1 MVATFTYFIT
11 VQAIKYLSYPKSTR
25 IEIREQK
32 PISESN
38 LNFYLWIITSLQVR
52 RKDGFIQTYRY
63 AFLGFPSITIC
74 NQNLFRKSIIT
85 QSHPVLE
92 TILRL
97 NYPSAGKPDVSNLT
111 LTEEM
116 DQINVT
122 EESLKNLQPLEEM
135 LITCKFR
142 GSLINCKENFLLI
155 PTSSGWCY
163 IFNSYEYIM
172 KHGSYETYSTGSAQG
187 LYLRMNV
194 NQSEYFFGPSSS
206 AGFKVLK
213 F

>member
-1 MVATFTYFIT
+1 
-11 VQAIKYLSYPKSTR
+11 
-25 IEIREQK
+25 
-32 PISESN
+32 
-38 LNFYLWIITSLQVR
+38 
-52 RKDGFIQTYRY
+52 
-63 AFLGFPSITIC
+63 
-74 NQNLFRKSIIT
+74 
-85 QSHPVLE
+85 
-92 TILRL
+92 
-97 NYPSAGKPDVSNLT
+97 
-111 LTEEM
+111 M

-122 EESLKNLQPLEEM
+122 EEGLKNLQPLEEM

-172 KHGSYETYSTGSAQG
+172 KHGSYEAYSTGSAQG